1 MVPFDIGQHCWLK
14 KSFKILSSSKKL
26 VTSFCLTNNG
36 GIKGTFLTLM
46 KALSID
52 QYAFAEVDG
61 SDNLE
66 DNQR

>member
-1 MVPFDIGQHCWLK
+1 
-14 KSFKILSSSKKL
+14 
-26 VTSFCLTNNG
+26 
-36 GIKGTFLTLM
+36 M

-66 DNQR
+66 DNQRWNFSFEDVMDYTKSLRIYYNQS

>member
-1 MVPFDIGQHCWLK
+1 M
-14 KSFKILSSSKKL
+14 
-26 VTSFCLTNNG
+26 TSFCLTNNG

-66 DNQR
+66 DNQRWNFSFEDVMDPTKSLRIYYNQS

>member
-1 MVPFDIGQHCWLK
+1 M
-14 KSFKILSSSKKL
+14 
-26 VTSFCLTNNG
+26 TSFCLTNNG

-52 QYAFAEVDG
+52 QYAFAEVDR

-66 DNQR
+66 DNQRWNFSFEDVMDYTKSLRIYYNQS

>member
-1 MVPFDIGQHCWLK
+1 M
-14 KSFKILSSSKKL
+14 
-26 VTSFCLTNNG
+26 TSFCLTNNG

-66 DNQR
+66 DNQRWNFSFEDVMDYTKSLRIYYNQS